1 MGYNEG
7 MSPADIAAVTRNNGG
22 GFGMGDGEGW
32 WIILLFLVL
41 GGGFGR
47 GFGGFGGGCGGGCA
61 TQADVRAAVDQQTL
75 IGKLD
80 NQTYGLADST
90 YALNN
95 NINQNFRGVDNAICN
110 LGFNMSQGFNGIGRQ
125 LAECCCETQGAIK
138 DVNFQSVLNTNAL
151 QKQIADCCC
160 DMEKMSMQNRF
171 DAAMMNNGTLQ
182 AIDKL
187 GDRIIDYMC
196 QNEKAALR
204 DENFALKLA
213 ASQAHQNQY
222 LIHQLRP
229 APMPAFTVPAPYGFC
244 NCTTT
249 PTTPT
254 VTG

>member
-7 MSPADIAAVTRNNGG
+7 MSPADLAAVTRNND
-22 GFGMGDGEGW
+22 GFMGDGNGW
-32 WIILLFLVL
+32 WILLLFLVL
-41 GGGFGR
+41 GGR
-47 GFGGFGGGCGGGCA
+47 GFGFGGGGGGVPCA

-75 IGKLD
+75 ISKLD
-80 NQTYGLADST
+80 QQTYGIADST

-95 NINQNFRGVDNAICN
+95 TLNQNFRGVDNAICN
-110 LGFNMSQGFNGIGRQ
+110 LGFNMAQGFNTIGSQ
-125 LAECCCETQGAIK
+125 LAQCCCETQGAIK
-138 DVNFQSVLNTNAL
+138 DVAYQNAMNTNAIT
-151 QKQIADCCC
+151 KQISDCCC
-160 DMEKMSMQNRF
+160 SVEKDFMQGRF
-171 DAAMMNNGTLQ
+171 DAQVYNTNTLM

-213 ASQAHQNQY
+213 ASQANQNQY